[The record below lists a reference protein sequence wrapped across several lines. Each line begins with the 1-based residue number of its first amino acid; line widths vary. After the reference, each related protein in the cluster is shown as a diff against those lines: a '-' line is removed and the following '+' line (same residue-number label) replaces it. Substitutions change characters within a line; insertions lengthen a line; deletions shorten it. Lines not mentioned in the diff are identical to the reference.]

1 MEVGI
6 VALIIGW
13 LIALLWIMA
22 FIIGD
27 NFFEGTEFETFMSDY
42 CLAGASLPVILG
54 IIIFLTSLLVQVRR

>member
-1 MEVGI
+1 MEVVI
-6 VALIIGW
+6 IIGC
-13 LIALLWIMA
+13 LITLLWIVA

-54 IIIFLTSLLVQVRR
+54 IIIFLISLLV